1 MNDSIFYLRLCSM
14 LMNGK
19 GISDGQVDAV
29 SADNAFYG
37 VFGMSSEDILENF
50 QLGFDK
56 SLYK

>member
-1 MNDSIFYLRLCSM
+1 MNDSISYLRLCSM

-19 GISDGQVDAV
+19 SISDDIIDMVGV
-29 SADNAFYG
+29 DNAFYS

>member
-1 MNDSIFYLRLCSM
+1 MNDSISYLRLCSM

-19 GISDGQVDAV
+19 NISDDIVDTV
-29 SADNAFYG
+29 GVDNAFYS